1 MDAKRFSLIKGG
13 NAAGPG
19 EAFYDGLFY
28 TVSWELMED
37 EELPFLDP
45 RLVAAM
51 NGRNAALAIDRMTA
65 LVEARQRRRTVARD
79 EVAAALVRAGLDP
92 LALPHP
98 GPTPISSSSD
108 GVALGG
114 NRRREGWPWVDG
126 LFMRMGAPFGRE
138 RRIRNL
144 RGELL
149 VHTLA
154 IDVLELLRAQLDWRR
169 RRLSNPATSRT
180 ARGLQRAQ
188 ALLDRPVVAA
198 LGAAF
203 SGFNT
208 AYLLP
213 QHAYQAELL
222 SAAAWLGWK
231 LEGCHAP
238 LPHTAAHYLKGMG
251 ETYEDWSWPLQGEPD
266 PQLVLRLSL
275 ALAGISIQNLEKHAH
290 DEWPSPP
297 AGIDLRP
304 KGRVDEPLC
313 SAFVRL
319 LEN

>member
-1 MDAKRFSLIKGG
+1 MDAKRFSLFKSG
-13 NAAGPG
+13 NAADPG
-19 EAFYDGLFY
+19 EAFYDACLFY
-28 TVSWELMED
+28 PATWELMED
-37 EELPFLDP
+37 EELTFLDP

-51 NGRNAALAIDRMTA
+51 NGRSAAMAIDRMTSM
-65 LVEARQRRRTVARD
+65 VEARQRRRTAARD

-92 LALPHP
+92 SALIRP
-98 GPTPISSSSD
+98 GPTSSSYD
-108 GVALGG
+108 GVASGG
-114 NRRREGWPWVDG
+114 NRRREAWPWMHG
-126 LFMRMGAPFGRE
+126 LFTKMGAPFGRE
-138 RRIRNL
+138 RRVRNL

-154 IDVLELLRAQLDWRR
+154 LDVLELLRAQLDWRR
-169 RRLSNPATSRT
+169 RRLSNPATRRT

-188 ALLDRPVVAA
+188 ALLARPVVAA

-238 LPHTAAHYLKGMG
+238 LPHTAAHYLRGMDV
-251 ETYEDWSWPLQGEPD
+251 TYGDWSWPLQGEPD

-275 ALAGISIQNLEKHAH
+275 ALAGISIHNLEKHAH
-290 DEWPSPP
+290 DEWPSSS
-297 AGIDLRP
+297 ACIDLRP

-313 SAFVRL
+313 SALVGL